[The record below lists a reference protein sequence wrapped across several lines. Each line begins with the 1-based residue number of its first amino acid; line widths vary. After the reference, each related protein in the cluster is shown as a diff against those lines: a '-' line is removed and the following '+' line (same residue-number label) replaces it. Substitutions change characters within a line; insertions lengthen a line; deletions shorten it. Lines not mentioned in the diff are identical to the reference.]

1 VPRIGNLIRDPIE
14 LKSRSVQ
21 LERLSTMPDRITKK
35 DIDDTAQALRDCS
48 DDITYLLRGELVGCP
63 CRRIENDNNGS
74 SYLIYVDEC
83 PHHRWLKREEER
95 LKTAYEEATK
105 KLADNVRQ
113 QFFKSALEGILAG
126 RNSPGVPEWAITD
139 AMKLADQAVA
149 ALLK

>member
-1 VPRIGNLIRDPIE
+1 MARIGNLIRDPVE

-21 LERLSTMPDRITKK
+21 LEQLAVMPERVTK
-35 DIDDTAQALRDCS
+35 DDLQKAAQAMRDCS

-63 CRRIENDNNGS
+63 CRRIENDNTGA
-74 SYLIYVDEC
+74 SYLVYVDEC

-95 LKTAYEEATK
+95 LKAAYADAEK
-105 KLADNVRQ
+105 KLADGVRL

-126 RNSPGVPEWAITD
+126 RNSPGIPEWTIEEAR
-139 AMKLADQAVA
+139 KLADQAVA